1 MHSMT
6 PSSGVGDKIKGAV
19 YDRLQHDSAH
29 KHVTGKA
36 IYIDDMREPAGT
48 VQVHLVRSRVAH
60 GRVTKCDLSAVAA
73 APGVVC
79 VVTANDIVGTNDFS
93 HGATN
98 DDRVFSDRLV
108 EYAGQVLFGIVAE
121 TIHDARQAAKLAI
134 VEIEPLPIVLDVY
147 DAARQEHFLGSP
159 RTLVRGDS
167 AAAIAAATH
176 RLKGH
181 VSNGGQEHFYLEG
194 QISLAVPGEDG
205 TVMIHCSTQ
214 DPTAVQNIVSRILGR
229 RANAVVVETRRLGGG
244 FGGKETMAT
253 HFAAI
258 AAIVAIKTGRPAKCR
273 LDRDDDMYIT
283 GKRHEFF
290 VDFEVGFDGDGVV
303 AGLEFDLYARCGNSF
318 DQSVPVV
325 NRAIFHADNCYY
337 LENVRFTGYLCK
349 THTVTAVAFRG
360 FGSPQGMFAIERVMD
375 EIASHLGV
383 DPLEVRKRNFYR
395 TGRDTTPFNAAITD
409 NMLDRLVPQIEASS
423 DYAKRRAEI
432 AAFNAGS
439 RYLKKGLALTPIKY
453 GVGFGVNFLNQGG
466 ALLHLYQDGSL
477 HLNHGGIEMGQG
489 LFLKVAQ
496 VVAQELQVDVD
507 SIQISATST
516 EKVPNTMATAA
527 SSGTDLNAAAAQIAA
542 RKIRRRLTEFAAA
555 HFKVPEEQV
564 EFLPNRLRIGNQEMA
579 FREMAELAYMHR
591 VGLSAT
597 GHYKAPENDYDPA
610 TMSGRPHRYYVYGAA
625 VAEVLVDTLTGENK
639 VTRVDILHD
648 VGKSLNPAIDFGQLE
663 GGFIQ
668 GMGWMTTEE
677 LVWDAKGNLL
687 THAPSTY
694 KIPACSDRP
703 RDLRMAFVEWSENGD
718 ESVYRSKAIGEPP
731 LCLAI
736 SVYAAMCD
744 AVRQA
749 RPDGRLPKLNAPAT
763 AEAILTAIE
772 AA

>member
-1 MHSMT
+1 MVRSAAQMDRSET
-6 PSSGVGDKIKGAV
+6 IKGAV

-36 IYIDDMREPAGT
+36 LYIDDMREPGGT
-48 VQVHLVRSRVAH
+48 VQIHLVRSPVAH
-60 GRVTKCDLSAVAA
+60 GKITMCDTSLAA
-73 APGVVC
+73 KAPGVLC
-79 VVTANDIVGTNDFS
+79 IVGAGDIAGANDFS
-93 HGATN
+93 QERTS
-98 DDRVFSDRLV
+98 DDRVFSDKIV

-121 TIHDARQAAKLAI
+121 NIHDARQAAKLVKI
-134 VEIEPLPIVLDVY
+134 EIEPLPIVLDVD
-147 DAARQEHFLGSP
+147 DAVKREHFLAPP
-159 RTLVRGDS
+159 RTLARGDS
-167 AAAIAAATH
+167 AGAIAKARH
-176 RLKGH
+176 RLKGR

-194 QISLAVPGEDG
+194 QISLAIPGEDG
-205 TVMIHCSTQ
+205 SVLILCSTQ
-214 DPTAVQNIVSRILGR
+214 DPTAVQHIVARILGEP
-229 RANAVVVETRRLGGG
+229 AASVSVETRRLGGG

-258 AAIVAIKTGRPAKCR
+258 AAVVAVKTGRPAKCR

-290 VDFEVGFDGDGVV
+290 VDYDVGFDDS
-303 AGLEFDLYARCGNSF
+303 GLIEGIELDLYARCGNSL
-318 DQSVPVV
+318 DQSIPVV

-360 FGSPQGMFAIERVMD
+360 FGSPQGMFAIEQVVD
-375 EIASHLGV
+375 EIAAYLGV
-383 DPLEVRKRNFYR
+383 DPLEVRKRNFYDKR
-395 TGRDTTPFNAAITD
+395 RNTTPFNAVVKD
-409 NMLDRLVPQIEASS
+409 NILDRLIPQIEISS
-423 DYAKRRAEI
+423 DYQKRRADI
-432 AAFNAGS
+432 DTFNATS
-439 RYLKKGLALTPIKY
+439 KFLKKGIALTPIKY
-453 GVGFGVNFLNQGG
+453 GIGFGLNFLNQGG

-489 LFLKVAQ
+489 LFIKVAQ
-496 VVAQELQVDVD
+496 VVAEELQVDVD
-507 SIQISATST
+507 RIRISATST

-542 RKIRRRLTEFAAA
+542 RKIKQRLVDFASE
-555 HFKVPEEQV
+555 HFKVPADQIH
-564 EFLPNRLRIGNQEMA
+564 FLPNRLQIGNQEMP
-579 FREMAELAYMHR
+579 FSEVVELAYLNR
-591 VGLSAT
+591 VPLSAT
-597 GHYKAPENDYDPA
+597 GHYKAPLGDYNSA
-610 TMSGRPHRYYVYGAA
+610 KLTGQPHRYYVYGAA
-625 VAEVLVDTLTGENK
+625 VSEVLIDVLTGENR

-677 LVWDAKGNLL
+677 LVWDKKGNLL

-703 RDLRMAFVEWSENGD
+703 RDLRMEFVEWSQNEA
-718 ESVYRSKAIGEPP
+718 ESVYKSKAIGEPP

-736 SVYAAMCD
+736 SVFSAIRD
-744 AVRQA
+744 AVRRA
-749 RPDGRLPKLNAPAT
+749 RPDGASLTLNAPAT
-763 AEAILTAIE
+763 AEAILTALG
-772 AA
+772 